1 MHLIDAEAAPASV
14 LRQNVVLE
22 EGKPLFLL
30 HCGDEP
36 LPHPSRLAR
45 AETDIERQTLR
56 LHAANILLKQAKP
69 EQANVL
75 LLTVTAPELQGQK
88 QKLVAPPAETEKK

>member
-1 MHLIDAEAAPASV
+1 MGVRIFAALLLLTVFPA
-14 LRQNVVLE
+14 LAQE
-22 EGKPLFLL
+22 
-30 HCGDEP
+30 
-36 LPHPSRLAR
+36 RLAVGPG
-45 AETDIERQTLR
+45 QTLR